1 MSLANVSRPKRVE
14 VALTEGTTSIG
25 AIPVAAAVVAPV
37 AGFVQRVYATPSGTT
52 TGTITVAVAINGGSD
67 ICAGGLT
74 IAAGSGSR
82 NNPPF
87 EFPANIGT
95 GAGPSVSEGDI
106 ISFTPSGGG
115 GSSIGGA
122 FTLVIRAH
130 N

>member
-1 MSLANVSRPKRVE
+1 MSLANINRPRAQE
-14 VALTEGTTSIG
+14 ISLAEGTTSIG
-25 AIPVAAAVVAPV
+25 AIPVASQIISPI

-74 IAAGSGSR
+74 IAAGTGSR

-95 GAGPSVSEGDI
+95 SAGPSVNEGDVI
-106 ISFTPSGGG
+106 TFTPSGGG

-122 FTLVIRAH
+122 FTIVLRLV
-130 N
+130 